1 MFEEL
6 LKQWANEQ
14 GFQTWSQDH
23 AAVLRNLVSWLNSHA
38 VEQPLAPDVA
48 TVCPEHGEPVSNLI
62 HFACGCFVTR
72 PAGKANR
79 STAICQRGK

>member
-38 VEQPLAPDVA
+38 VEQPLAPDVLIA
-48 TVCPEHGEPVSNLI
+48 WGNLGKCSICGLAYDVCECI
-62 HFACGCFVTR
+62 AR
-72 PAGKANR
+72 R
-79 STAICQRGK
+79 

>member
-1 MFEEL
+1 MFEKL

-38 VEQPLAPDVA
+38 VEKPLAPDVLTA
-48 TVCPEHGEPVSNLI
+48 WGNLGKCSICGLAYDVCECI
-62 HFACGCFVTR
+62 AR
-72 PAGKANR
+72 R
-79 STAICQRGK
+79 

>member
-23 AAVLRNLVSWLNSHA
+23 AAVLRNLTTWLNGQA
-38 VEQPLAPDVA
+38 VEQSFAPDA
-48 TVCPEHGEPVSNLI
+48 SL
-62 HFACGCFVTR
+62 VTR
-72 PAGKANR
+72 DSAGVVTCKVCG
-79 STAICQRGK
+79 TGLGFE

>member
-38 VEQPLAPDVA
+38 VEQPLAPDVCSA
-48 TVCPEHGEPVSNLI
+48 CKGSGIDPNDENLYCEPCGGMGRSN
-62 HFACGCFVTR
+62 
-72 PAGKANR
+72 AGKANR
-79 STAICQRGK
+79 

>member
-23 AAVLRNLVSWLNSHA
+23 AAVLRNLVAWLDYQA
-38 VEQPLAPDVA
+38 AEQPLALDLALPPAKDDVYKIEWLDGD
-48 TVCPEHGEPVSNLI
+48 TVRLTPS
-62 HFACGCFVTR
+62 
-72 PAGKANR
+72 
-79 STAICQRGK
+79 Q

>member
-38 VEQPLAPDVA
+38 VEQPLAVDGA
-48 TVCPEHGEPVSNLI
+48 TPFCKCVNPVFELVEKCAVCEKPPRH
-62 HFACGCFVTR
+62 
-72 PAGKANR
+72 
-79 STAICQRGK
+79 